1 MSCCIFFAFSK
12 DNPKVITTQSM
23 IQVAEMDITFSKA
36 YYNLS
41 VPSLV
46 EVIIKR
52 KEGMLS
58 STGALSVKTGKF
70 TGRSPD
76 DRYIVDDEETHNTID
91 WGKVNHPISEKNFE
105 KIFRMMKKHVEDK
118 EMFIFD
124 GFVGADP
131 ESRLPIRIINNRVWH
146 SLFARQ
152 LFIRPQPEE
161 LESHAPKFTL
171 LSCDDLLL
179 SPKKWARELRPLSL

>member
-1 MSCCIFFAFSK
+1 
-12 DNPKVITTQSM
+12 M
-23 IQVAEMDITFSKA
+23 IQLAEMDITLGKA

-76 DRYIVDDEETHNTID
+76 DRYIVDDEETHDMID
-91 WGKVNHPISEKNFE
+91 WGKVNHPIS
-105 KIFRMMKKHVEDK
+105 
-118 EMFIFD
+118 
-124 GFVGADP
+124 
-131 ESRLPIRIINNRVWH
+131 
-146 SLFARQ
+146 
-152 LFIRPQPEE
+152 
-161 LESHAPKFTL
+161 
-171 LSCDDLLL
+171 
-179 SPKKWARELRPLSL
+179 

>member
-1 MSCCIFFAFSK
+1 MQERAIVVYNVKSHSLLLE
-12 DNPKVITTQSM
+12 DNLKIITTKST
-23 IQVAEMDITFSKA
+23 IQLSEMDITLGKA

-52 KEGMLS
+52 KEGVLS

-91 WGKVNHPISEKNFE
+91 WGKVNRPISEASFE
-105 KIFRMMKKHVEDK
+105 KIFRMMRKHVEDR
-118 EMFIFD
+118 EFFIFD

-131 ESRLPIRIINNRVWH
+131 ENRLPIRIVNNRAWH
-146 SLFARQ
+146 NLFARQ
-152 LFIRPQPEE
+152 LFIRPKPEE
-161 LESHAPKFTL
+161 LENQAPRFTL
-171 LSCDDLLL
+171 LSC
-179 SPKKWARELRPLSL
+179 